1 MLVNVDIKQNKIDL
15 LLAALKVAES
25 SFTQMGKWDNA
36 SDVGKLHAE
45 LRKQIFEYHV
55 EFDKRVA

>member
-1 MLVNVDIKQNKIDL
+1 MLVNIDIKQNKIDL

-25 SFTQMGKWDNA
+25 GFTQMGKWDNA
-36 SDVGKLHAE
+36 SDIGKLHSE
-45 LRKQIFEYHV
+45 LRKQIFEYQV